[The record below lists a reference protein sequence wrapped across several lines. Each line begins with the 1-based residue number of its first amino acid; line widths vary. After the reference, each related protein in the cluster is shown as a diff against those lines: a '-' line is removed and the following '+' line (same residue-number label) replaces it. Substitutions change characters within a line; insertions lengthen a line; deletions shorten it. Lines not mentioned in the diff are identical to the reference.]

1 MRFVALLQYTLRNSL
16 SHACEPTQAWRAF
29 TLVLIALVLSGCTQ
43 NQVAEQDLVLGDRPG
58 ISNHAT
64 NYDLDNAQ
72 LGLDE
77 LLAIGHQL
85 FTASFNTLDG
95 ATNSKVRLFTS
106 DSELAK
112 IQSRFN
118 RISGPDA
125 NSCVA
130 CHNLPGIGGGGDN
143 AANVFVRA
151 HRLPN
156 VNFDSGAGD
165 LLEDLTLTTLGNERG
180 TTSMFGSGLI
190 ELLAREMTSDL
201 QAIKRVAIEKAS
213 RTNLPARVF
222 LTTKGVSFGTLTVW
236 PDGLIDASGVQ
247 GVDEALI
254 IKPFSQKG
262 VYTSLREF
270 TLDALEIHHGLQA
283 EERVGTNKDGD
294 LDGVSDELTISD
306 VTALTL
312 FQASLPPPS
321 IKEPESEVS
330 KSYALRGEQIFNEIG
345 CAVCHKPF
353 LELNSPI
360 YSEPNQ
366 FNPPG
371 TLTNYSILDVYQ
383 INLFEGANSNTVL
396 RTDYGTY
403 LVYAY
408 TDLKRHD
415 MGQLLANEQI
425 EQRFVESPVWLT
437 RRLWGMM
444 SEPPFLHHGRATLLD
459 EAIML
464 HGGEADSVRANY
476 QNLAQDDKD
485 SIIEF
490 LRTFQTDVKQ

>member
-1 MRFVALLQYTLRNSL
+1 MRFVAIPQRTLSNKP
-16 SHACEPTQAWRAF
+16 SHACGLPQAWLAF
-29 TLVLIALVLSGCTQ
+29 TLILMAFILYGCTQ
-43 NQVAEQDLVLGDRPG
+43 NHIAEQDLVVGDRPG
-58 ISNHAT
+58 ISDHAT
-64 NYDLDNAQ
+64 NDDLEN
-72 LGLDE
+72 LRLSLDE
-77 LLAIGHQL
+77 VLAIGHQL

-106 DSELAK
+106 DSQLAK

-125 NSCVA
+125 NACVA
-130 CHNLPGIGGGGDN
+130 CHNLPATGGGGDN

-151 HRLPN
+151 NRLPN
-156 VNFDSGAGD
+156 VNFDGEAGD

-201 QAIKRVAIEKAS
+201 QAIKKVATEKAS
-213 RTNLPARVF
+213 RTNLPARMF
-222 LTTKGVSFGTLTVW
+222 LNTKGVSFGALTVW
-236 PDGLIDASGVQ
+236 PDGLIDASEVQ
-247 GVDEALI
+247 GVDEDLI
-254 IKPFSQKG
+254 VKPFSQKG

-270 TLDALEIHHGLQA
+270 TLDALEIHHGLQG

-294 LDGVSDELTISD
+294 QDGVSDELTISD

-312 FQASLPPPS
+312 FQAALPPPS
-321 IKEPESEVS
+321 IKEPESELS
-330 KSYALRGEQIFNEIG
+330 KSYAIRGEQLFNEIG

-371 TLTNYSILDVYQ
+371 TLTDYSLSDIYQ
-383 INLFEGANSNTVL
+383 INLYEEANSNTVVS
-396 RTDYGTY
+396 TDHGTY
-403 LVYAY
+403 LIYAY

-415 MGQLLANEQI
+415 MGQLLANEQV

-444 SEPPFLHHGRATLLD
+444 SEPPFLHHGRATLID
-459 EAIML
+459 EAIIF
-464 HGGEADSVRANY
+464 HGGEADSARANY

-485 SIIEF
+485 AIIEF
-490 LRTFQTDVKQ
+490 LRTFQTDVN